1 MRRTRKQSRG
11 NLMSV
16 ASSIS
21 SVLSPLTIAGLL
33 DACVRENG
41 ERVYCCFGDERVTV
55 AALADRVN
63 RFANGLLALGLR
75 RGDRVAV
82 MLPNH
87 PDYVVAF
94 LAMAR
99 IGICQVPVNINL
111 RGASM
116 EYLVEHSALR
126 GFILDARFRDQV
138 LPVLR
143 PDSVEFLIS
152 RGGPI
157 EAASGRSVGF
167 DEVMSRGAAGLP
179 PVTTTQ
185 SDTLLI
191 SYTSGTTGV
200 PKGVLVSDK
209 MLQASGWAA
218 SQLADVS
225 DGDVLYLWE
234 PIYHIGGCEVLI
246 LGLLKQVT
254 LALVERFSVS
264 KFWDEARGYGAT
276 HIHFFG
282 GVLPLL
288 LKEPPSARDRDHR
301 VRIAWGGGCPISIWQ
316 TFQERFGVRI
326 RECYGMTE
334 ASSFTT
340 LNTDEKLGA
349 VGKPLPYFEV
359 RIADENGRSLPPGQR
374 GEILV
379 RETEPGVIMKEY
391 FRNPEATAS
400 ALAGGWLHTGD
411 LGSCDDE
418 GFFYYAGRKK
428 DSLRRRGENVS
439 AWEVERVINE
449 HPAVAESAVIGVDN
463 ELSDQDIKAFIR
475 LKPGQTLAPL
485 DLIKWCEPR
494 MPNFQLPRFVALI
507 DSFPKTPTE
516 RIRKELLP
524 RGNEGAWDLDASGYK
539 PNRPRPAS

>member
-1 MRRTRKQSRG
+1 
-11 NLMSV
+11 MSI
-16 ASSIS
+16 ASSNP

-41 ERVYCCFGDERVTV
+41 ERIYCSFGDERLTV
-55 AALADRVN
+55 AALAERVN
-63 RFANGLLALGLR
+63 RLANGLLAMGLR
-75 RGDRVAV
+75 HGDRVAV

-87 PDYVVAF
+87 PDYVTAF

-116 EYLVEHSALR
+116 QYLVDHSALR

-152 RGGPI
+152 RGGTI
-157 EAASGRSVGF
+157 ETAAGASVGF
-167 DEVMSRGAAGLP
+167 DEVMAQGAAGLP

-254 LALVERFSVS
+254 LTLVERFSVS
-264 KFWDEARGYGAT
+264 KFWDEVRDCGAT

-288 LKEPPSARDRDHR
+288 LKEPLSTRDRDHR
-301 VRIAWGGGCPISIWQ
+301 VRVAWGGGCPISIWRA
-316 TFQERFGVRI
+316 FEERFGVRI

-340 LNTDEKLGA
+340 LNTDEKLGS

-359 RIADENGRSLPPGQR
+359 RIADENGHALPARQR

-391 FRNPEATAS
+391 FRNPDATAS

-411 LGSCDDE
+411 LGSYDDE

-449 HPAVAESAVIGVDN
+449 HPAVAETAVIGVDN
-463 ELSDQDIKAFIR
+463 ELSDQDIKAFVR

-494 MPNFQLPRFVALI
+494 MPHFQLPRFVELI
-507 DSFPKTPTE
+507 DAFPKTPTE

-524 RGNEGAWDLDASGYK
+524 RSVDKSWDLEASDYR
-539 PNRPRPAS
+539 PSRPRLSS

>member
-1 MRRTRKQSRG
+1 M
-11 NLMSV
+11 MSV
-16 ASSIS
+16 ASSSS

-33 DACVRENG
+33 DACARENG
-41 ERVYCCFGDERVTV
+41 GRVYCRFGDEHLTV
-55 AALADRVN
+55 AALANRVN
-63 RFANGLLALGLR
+63 RFANGLLALGFR

-87 PDYVVAF
+87 PDYVTAF

-111 RGASM
+111 RGASLQ
-116 EYLVEHSALR
+116 YLVDHSALR

-143 PDSVEFLIS
+143 PDNVELLIS
-152 RGGPI
+152 RGGTV
-157 EAASGRSVGF
+157 ETATGRSVGF
-167 DEVMSRGAAGLP
+167 DDVMSKGAASLP
-179 PVTTTQ
+179 PVATTQ

-200 PKGVLVSDK
+200 PKGVVVSDK

-218 SQLADVS
+218 SQLADVN

-264 KFWDEARGYGAT
+264 RFWDEVRDYGAT

-288 LKEPPSARDRDHR
+288 LKEPPSTRDRDHP

-316 TFQERFGVRI
+316 VFQERFGVRI

-340 LNTDEKLGA
+340 LNTDEKLGS

-359 RIADENGRSLPPGQR
+359 RIADENGCFLPAGQR
-374 GEILV
+374 GEFVV

-400 ALAGGWLHTGD
+400 ALAGGWLRTGD
-411 LGSCDDE
+411 LGSYDGE

-449 HPAVAESAVIGVDN
+449 HPNVAESAVIGVDN
-463 ELSDQDIKAFIR
+463 ELSDQDIKVFVR
-475 LKPGQTLAPL
+475 PKPGQTLDPL

-494 MPNFQLPRFVALI
+494 MPHFQLPRFVELI
-507 DSFPKTPTE
+507 DAFPKTPTE

-524 RGNEGAWDLDASGYK
+524 RNVKGSWDLETSGY
-539 PNRPRPAS
+539 RPSRSGPARGR

>member
-1 MRRTRKQSRG
+1 
-11 NLMSV
+11 MSV
-16 ASSIS
+16 TSSGS

-41 ERVYCCFGDERVTV
+41 DRVYCRFGNEHLTV
-55 AALADRVN
+55 AVLAERVN

-87 PDYVVAF
+87 PDYVTAF

-99 IGICQVPVNINL
+99 IGVCQVPVNINL

-116 EYLVEHSALR
+116 QYLVEHSALR

-143 PDSVEFLIS
+143 PENVELLIS
-152 RGGPI
+152 RGGAVNT
-157 EAASGRSVGF
+157 AAARSVGF
-167 DEVMSRGAAGLP
+167 DEVMSKGAASLP
-179 PVTTTQ
+179 PAVTTQ

-218 SQLADVS
+218 SQLADVG

-254 LALVERFSVS
+254 LVLVERFSVS
-264 KFWDEARGYGAT
+264 KFWDEVREHGAT

-316 TFQERFGVRI
+316 AFQERYGVRI

-340 LNTDEKLGA
+340 LNTDEKLGS

-359 RIADENGRSLPPGQR
+359 RIADEKGRFLPPGHR

-411 LGSCDDE
+411 LGSYDDE

-449 HPAVAESAVIGVDN
+449 HPNVAESAVIGVDN
-463 ELSDQDIKAFIR
+463 ELSDQDIKAFVR
-475 LKPGQTLAPL
+475 LKPGRALDPL

-494 MPNFQLPRFVALI
+494 MPHFQLPRFVELI
-507 DSFPKTPTE
+507 DAFPKTPTE

-524 RGNEGAWDLDASGYK
+524 RSVDKSWDLEASGY
-539 PNRPRPAS
+539 RPDKSRPT